1 MPPLDLGRLLL
12 EASRQ
17 VGAEVVAEL
26 QERGFDDARP
36 GHAVVALHIDRR
48 SGTRLGDLAD
58 RARMTKQGMMLVVDE
73 LEGRGYVRRVR
84 DPEDA
89 RAKVVRLTVRG
100 RRYVAELRQA
110 LVAVEGRVRR
120 DVGERRFEVLRAA
133 LEDLVEGTVADDG
146 EPSEDEGAEGE
157 GSEGG

>member
-1 MPPLDLGRLLL
+1 MARRDLGRLLL
-12 EASRQ
+12 EASRL

-36 GHAVVALHIDRR
+36 GHAAVALHIDRR
-48 SGTRLGDLAD
+48 SGTRLGDLAE

-84 DPEDA
+84 DPEDS

-100 RRYVAELRQA
+100 RRYVAEVRHA
-110 LVAVEGRVRR
+110 IAAVEARVRR
-120 DVGERRFEVLRAA
+120 DVGERRFEVVRAA
-133 LEDLVEGTVADDG
+133 LDDLVEGAVAA
-146 EPSEDEGAEGE
+146 EEESEDDAGSGDAEG
-157 GSEGG
+157 